1 MAYKK
6 QFSAHG
12 VVEVG
17 AFTGEQ
23 GSTITETPWGLTTQE
38 GVRLAPTVNTV
49 KQRSGQGTGAI
60 ASFVSEADVQVVI
73 SFTSAA
79 LDVLRLSMGLPTAA
93 LEGDLSGETPTE
105 EVLTVRGD
113 EIATE
118 EEGIYVRTMG
128 PLGPRTY
135 YIPRCKV
142 ASLPELNMSRTA
154 YTEPNATFDVY
165 ETEDGVLYWIEDAI
179 A

>member
-6 QFSAHG
+6 QFSAFG

-17 AFTGEQ
+17 EFTGEK
-23 GSTITETPWGLTTQE
+23 GNVTETPWGLTTQE
-38 GVRLAPTVNTV
+38 GVRLAPTANTV
-49 KQRSGQGTGAI
+49 KQRSAQRVGAI
-60 ASFVSEADVQVVI
+60 NSFVSEADVQLVI
-73 SFTSAA
+73 AFTSAA

-105 EVLTVRGD
+105 EILTVRGD

-118 EEGIYVRTMG
+118 EVGVYVRTMG
-128 PLGPRTY
+128 PIGPRTY
-135 YIPRCKV
+135 YIPRAKT

-165 ETEDGVLYWIEDAI
+165 ETEDGVFYWVEDAI